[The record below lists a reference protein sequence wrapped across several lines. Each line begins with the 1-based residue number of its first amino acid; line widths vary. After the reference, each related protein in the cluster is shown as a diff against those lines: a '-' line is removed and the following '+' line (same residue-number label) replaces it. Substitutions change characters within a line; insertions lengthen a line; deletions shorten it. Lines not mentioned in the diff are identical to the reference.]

1 MSSYNIVE
9 RLPFIPKNLSYV
21 VQKMSGYTRQK
32 VQLVQQN
39 ATSVN
44 GGGILQVQLPE
55 NAIVDLSTLC
65 MFFTPKTTS
74 PATKYASINDA
85 EDIINRVNIRIG
97 SLNITNVDK
106 QYNRLY
112 KLLRKYQM
120 GDKSSVRTVVNAIHK
135 LASAVAVGND
145 LAANDVE
152 YAITNWIGAI
162 NTLSPNCIDTSLFP
176 GPVTLEFVL
185 AGAEALV
192 VSDETVSGYSY
203 KIENI
208 RFECDI
214 INMPSVYY
222 DAIQA
227 RLDPSNP
234 LELPFQNFASFSSSA
249 IALTSKPTVNWSYAS
264 ESIDAIIALA
274 LDTTSNVTGAPRVQ
288 DTTHMNSKHWKS
300 GSALISTVNHKING
314 LSYPSYGDQTM
325 TQSFVNTYHN
335 LVGNQDTLGAS
346 YALLNSLAN
355 YKGSYFMNV
364 VRLNHE
370 NGVMSG
376 LNTKCTSISG
386 TVQMTGSGSNTVQP
400 LVYVVST
407 ARILVAPNKQI
418 EVRM

>member
-1 MSSYNIVE
+1 MSYNVQE

-21 VQKMSGYTRQK
+21 MQKMSGYTRQK

-44 GGGILQVQLPE
+44 AGGILQVQLPE

-65 MFFTPKTTS
+65 MFFTPKTVS
-74 PATKYASINDA
+74 PSTKFASINDA
-85 EDIINRVNIRIG
+85 EDIINRVNVKIG
-97 SLNITNVDK
+97 SLNITNVDQ

-120 GDKSSVRTVVNAIHK
+120 GDKTSIRSVVNAIFK
-135 LASAVAVGND
+135 GAAVDGTTD
-145 LAANDVE
+145 LTSNARE

-176 GPVTLEFVL
+176 SAVTLEFVL
-185 AGAEALV
+185 AGNEALV
-192 VSDETVSGYSY
+192 VSDETATGYNY
-203 KIENI
+203 KIDNI

-234 LELPFQNFASFSSSA
+234 LELPFQNFASFSSASV
-249 IALTSKPTVNWSYAS
+249 ALASKPTVNWSYAS

-274 LDTTSNVTGAPRVQ
+274 LDTTANVTGAPRVHDNNQ
-288 DTTHMNSKHWKS
+288 KNSKHWRS
-300 GSALISTVNHKING
+300 GSSLISTVNHKING
-314 LSYPSYGDQTM
+314 LSYPSYGDQSM

-335 LVGNQDTLGAS
+335 IVGNQDTLGAS
-346 YALLNSLAN
+346 YVSFDSLTA
-355 YKGSYFMNV
+355 YKDTYFMNV

-376 LNTKCTSISG
+376 LNTKGTSISG
-386 TVQMTGSGSNTVQP
+386 TVQLSGSGSNTVQP